1 MSGLL
6 KEPVHVSFTSGVD
19 TKSDPK
25 QVAANLLILE
35 NATFVSPG
43 RLRKRNGYA
52 TVNTGLFRG
61 RALAKKN
68 SGELIAWDGI
78 SLSSYSASTLG
89 FQSKGSMVSPTITK
103 TPLDLTSYS
112 IAGYDSATLSGI
124 QVTAYEKWNG
134 AFINGN
140 LIGCEFS
147 VTDTATGNN
156 LGVVSLGATAS
167 CPKVLVFAGGFSII
181 YIDTVLPSLKIVR
194 VTLANPTNPSP
205 TVTTVTTPGTPALT
219 LQQNTNGSPFD
230 ACVDKS
236 GNNMFISFVNNT
248 AAGYTTFLINNATP
262 TTVSGNASFTSAA
275 LPICVGVFVDNTF
288 GLLGPVV
295 IYGDAAGN
303 TRYYAYTAALAVL
316 ATNQAIDTGPIAT
329 VVSGVQVPSSGLIK
343 FFYTIEPSNRL
354 ALDTDIVKTGFTFN
368 SGYGPV
374 TPTVLARGVSMCSKP
389 VVTANPLGVNSVQL
403 VLAFDTSSRTNP
415 TFGARNVFQ
424 STYFLMDDSG
434 NISARI
440 FPGTGGGAYQNN
452 QSIGFSSRMLPETLV
467 SGTLGTVVS
476 FPALSAYRIVTAATT
491 TLFQTALVNV
501 SLNFL
506 DSVNEAQRG
515 ELGQALMFSGGRLT
529 YYDGDTCAEMGF
541 HYYPFGLSGVGGAS
555 GNLSPGQYQYV
566 ACFEWTD
573 AYGQVVRSAP
583 SAALTI
589 TNAASDKNT
598 LTIPTL
604 RLTNKPGVAQVT
616 LYRTQANGT
625 TFYQINN
632 LGSSTSSTLN
642 NNPTVDSVSFVD
654 ILADTSIASNPQLY
668 TTGGVLQNDAP
679 PPCTALAIHRNRVF
693 LLDSTNRLSVWYSK
707 QVVPSAPVEFS
718 AFLTLNIDPRGGDV
732 TALATLDDKLIV
744 FKSDRIFAVTG
755 QGPDSTGAQND
766 FSDATLVTSDAG
778 CSIPKSIV
786 TMPQGI
792 MFQSAKGWYL
802 LTRSLQCEYVGA
814 PVEAYNTETTMA
826 ALLVGTTNQVRF
838 MTNNAHALVYDYLMR
853 QWSVFTNIS
862 AGDAVIYQGG
872 MNFLNPVGGLFQE
885 TIGAFVDPLNTYISM
900 RVLTAWIQ
908 TAGLQGFQRAYEMLI
923 LGDWRSSH
931 SLNVS
936 VAYDFGTAFT
946 QTDTIPVTASAVPYQ
961 WRIFFAQQKCAAI
974 QIQLQDVQNGSVGE
988 GVALSGLTF
997 LIGRKRGLRKLP
1009 SSSTFG

>member
-6 KEPVHVSFTSGVD
+6 KEPMHVSFTSGVD

-35 NATFVSPG
+35 NATFISPG

-52 TVNTGLFRG
+52 TVNTGLFKG

-68 SGELIAWDGI
+68 SGELIAWDG
-78 SLSSYSASTLG
+78 SRLSSYSASTLG

-134 AFINGN
+134 VFINGN

-167 CPKVLVFAGGFSII
+167 CPKVLVFAGGFSVI

-205 TVTTVTTPGTPALT
+205 TVTTITTPGTPALT
-219 LQQNTNGSPFD
+219 LSQSTNGSPFD
-230 ACVDKS
+230 ACTDKL
-236 GNNMFISFVNNT
+236 GTNMFISFVNNT

-262 TTVSGNASFTSAA
+262 TAVSGNASFTSVGV
-275 LPICVGVFVDNTF
+275 PVCVGAFVDNTA
-288 GLLGPVV
+288 GVLGPVV

-303 TRYYAYTAALAVL
+303 TRYYAYSAALAVL
-316 ATNQAIDTGPIAT
+316 ATNLAIDTGPLAT
-329 VVSGVQVPSSGLIK
+329 VVTGVSYGSLGNIR
-343 FFYTIEPSNRL
+343 FFYTIEPSNRT
-354 ALDTDIVKTGFTFN
+354 ALDTDIVKTGLTA
-368 SGYGPV
+368 SVTGYLAI
-374 TPTVLARGVSMCSKP
+374 TPTVYMRGVSVVSKP
-389 VVTANPLGVNSVQL
+389 VVTQNSMAATIVL
-403 VLAFDTSSRTNP
+403 VPLAFDTSSRTSP

-424 STYFLMDDSG
+424 STYFLADDSG

-440 FPGTGGGAYQNN
+440 FPGTAGGAYQNN

-467 SGTLGTVVS
+467 SGNVVS

-491 TLFQTALVNV
+491 TLFQTALVGI

-541 HYYPFGLSGVGGAS
+541 HYYPFGLSSVAAAGGS
-555 GNLSPGQYQYV
+555 LSPGQYQYA

-583 SAALTI
+583 SAALTV

-598 LTIPTL
+598 VTIPTL

-778 CSIPKSIV
+778 CAIPKSIV

-814 PVEAYNTETTMA
+814 PVEAYNTETTVA

-838 MTNNAHALVYDYLMR
+838 VTTNGHALVYDYLMR
-853 QWSVFTNIS
+853 QWSIFTNIS

-872 MNFLNPVGGLFQE
+872 MNYLDPVGNLSQE
-885 TIGAFVDPLNTYISM
+885 TIGSFADPFGTYISM

-946 QTDTIPVTASAVPYQ
+946 QTDAIPVTASTVPYQ

-997 LIGRKRGLRKLP
+997 LIGRKRGLRKIP